1 MGDTWIMEK
10 NRTFWVIGGEYADTS
25 FSALANGAEEERYG
39 PFTESGAH
47 ECWRA
52 LTGKTVDNAMV
63 RYFVKNEAAAPGKD
77 FHVVGGEYSGTDF
90 KTIVAGKSLE
100 IYGPFEKGEATA
112 FWRGI
117 TSQTVDSALH
127 RYDLVTTE
135 ELEDFK
141 ARAQG

>member
-1 MGDTWIMEK
+1 MEK
-10 NRTFWVIGGEYADTS
+10 KRSFWVIGGEYADTS
-25 FSALANGAEEERYG
+25 FGILANGAEEERFG

-63 RYFVKNEAAAPGKD
+63 RYFVRNESTTGGKD
-77 FHVVGGEYSGTDF
+77 FYVVGGEYSGTDF
-90 KTIVAGKSLE
+90 KAMAEGKSLE
-100 IYGPFEKGEATA
+100 THGPFEKAEAMI